1 MVKRKVA
8 IAFLAISFFI
18 GLNFNVINVYAKDI
32 KNITYE
38 ETGLN
43 TKYIEY
49 IYKLALNNTQYMDKY
64 YNINKD
70 TVIKSKGAIF
80 NLGDTK
86 YQILSSIR
94 TTGIDRPS
102 EYFMPDSLYSVAY
115 DIKTLMQYR
124 YYKDRGGYQR
134 FFDSYNEDTKQSI
147 VFCEAI
153 LEYTGETEENVERF
167 TRAYEM
173 FMTNH
178 TYSIEEALR
187 ANGISDN
194 IRVGYLRTI
203 FSLDEALTQY
213 KDLEDAKEVYEMPYI
228 IGYTSRENLL
238 EASFSLVGKVRYT
251 WAGGHALTSTIKG
264 INPIWSKWEQLYE
277 DDSTCIKPSG
287 SYCPLHGY
295 NEDERCISYDL
306 INSYNEYLALRAET
320 FEDESLN
327 SSKYKDMLKTI
338 NIEDST
344 AHRLDGLDCS
354 GYTSWILNQIQHKY
368 SIDSTAMYFTQQEGI
383 ESIEFGTDMLPGDIF
398 AWTSHIV
405 VIVGKVNENSKVYVT
420 VEQTPNVLKF
430 GTVYYAGYKQSD
442 LDQAMQIAREA
453 NQLIGATDEEPH
465 SYCMNNVGQY
475 SVELSEGQ
483 DANSLLGNVKS
494 IETKEVPTSSI
505 SENDIANYDQD
516 TNSEEVYT
524 EEEYNEGEVN
534 NTDSIENSND
544 TTSVETQTVTTVKAQ
559 YIDIGRYVDSF
570 VDEDRVIEE
579 YGTSIENLYAT
590 DIIKYIITKLPIYY
604 ISGYNTYSG
613 SIFDKNTVATN
624 VGTLII
630 KE

>member
-1 MVKRKVA
+1 MIILIKYRVA
-8 IAFLAISFFI
+8 IAFLAIGFFI
-18 GLNFNVINVYAKDI
+18 GLNFKTLSVYAKDLKSI
-32 KNITYE
+32 VYD
-38 ETGLN
+38 ETELP
-43 TKYIEY
+43 TKYIDY
-49 IYKLALNNTQYMDKY
+49 IYRLALNNTQYMDKY
-64 YNINKD
+64 YDINKD
-70 TVIKSKGAIF
+70 TVIKSKGSIF
-80 NLGDTK
+80 NIGDTK
-86 YQILSSIR
+86 YQVLNNIR
-94 TTGIDRPS
+94 TTGVSRPS

-153 LEYTGETEENVERF
+153 LEYTGETEENIERF

-173 FMTNH
+173 LISNYATD
-178 TYSIEEALR
+178 IEEALR
-187 ANGISDN
+187 VNGISDSN
-194 IRVGYLRTI
+194 RIRYIKTI

-213 KDLEDAKEVYEMPYI
+213 KNLEDAKEVYEMPYI

-264 INPIWSKWEQLYE
+264 INPIWSKWEQLYN

-327 SSKYKDMLKTI
+327 SNKYKDMLKTI
-338 NIEDST
+338 NTEDST

-398 AWTSHIV
+398 TWTSHIV

-453 NQLIGATDEEPH
+453 NQLIGATNEEPH
-465 SYCMNNVGQY
+465 SYCMNNVGHY
-475 SVELSEGQ
+475 SVELTEGQ
-483 DANSLLGNVKS
+483 DTNNLLGSVKS
-494 IETKEVPTSSI
+494 IETKEVPTSSV
-505 SENDIANYDQD
+505 SENNIIDSDSYI
-516 TNSEEVYT
+516 NSEEENV
-524 EEEYNEGEVN
+524 ESNEGNVEG
-534 NTDSIENSND
+534 
-544 TTSVETQTVTTVKAQ
+544 VETQTVTTVKAQ
-559 YIDIGRYVDSF
+559 YIDIGRYADSF
-570 VDEDRVIEE
+570 IDENSIVEG
-579 YGTSIENLYAT
+579 YGDSIENLYAT
-590 DIIKYIITKLPIYY
+590 DIIKYIITKLPIQY